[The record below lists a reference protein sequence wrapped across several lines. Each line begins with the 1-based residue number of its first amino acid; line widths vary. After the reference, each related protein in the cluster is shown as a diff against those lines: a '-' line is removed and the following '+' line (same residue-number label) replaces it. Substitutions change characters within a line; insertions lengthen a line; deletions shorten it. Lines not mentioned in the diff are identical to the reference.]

1 MNGLW
6 RLSWICLLLF
16 VMTGFA
22 VTNAAAASAVE
33 DLTRVMPDD
42 TVYFIATSGGDALKD
57 ECAKTIFGRMC
68 SDPQVTR
75 FVTQIKDELIAKVGR
90 EDERA
95 EVAQMVKMAMGYGQ
109 LLLKRPILIGA
120 ARAET
125 KEGPPACFFGI
136 LDAGDRKPELEAA
149 LAQVEAMINEDEIG
163 QIEIG
168 ALKMHSLKD
177 NDDVPL
183 YWGWVGNYL
192 IVGVNDQQGV
202 ATKYLASPRVT
213 PTDHLKKVPGHG
225 DVLAV
230 YEDLQ
235 QIWQIVQSFA
245 FREGGQDDLIPIKL
259 ALDELGVS
267 KVGTIVVRVGI
278 SGTDLV
284 SDSFAQVP
292 EPRIGLFAAFKPV
305 DAAML
310 GVVDAQAV
318 TASVVNVDL
327 GHIYDTIMKTLKAV
341 SPDEGYPEVQEGL
354 AEMESEVGIQ
364 LRDGLL
370 KSLAGPVV
378 LYALPAGRMPDAPMG
393 GLVVMLK
400 LADAALFE
408 KTLTTLGTFVGQK
421 AEGMLQVGSQTD
433 EQGRTIHVWAS
444 PVLAFAQVMPTW
456 SVVGDQVVIGSNTAL
471 CTMGIKRAASPGEGV
486 SSLLA
491 TDGYKKAT
499 ADLPANL
506 LSLSYIDSQAQFTQ
520 MMMQLQQVWPLA
532 TMGAMKAG
540 IKLPV
545 MLPNLGAIIK
555 DMQPA
560 CEYGY
565 ARPDGFYSHYRGTGL
580 EVSLRGVAG
589 GALAAGVI
597 MPSLAR
603 AREKA
608 RQVSSMNDLKQMGLA
623 MFMYAQEHD
632 GRFSDELEDIR
643 SYVGNPRVFESPR
656 KPDDFDGPSY
666 VYIGGQ
672 TMTMSPGNVLIYE
685 NPEFCDDTINV
696 LFLDGHV
703 EAMSSEAFGEA
714 VEATYERLGR
724 PVPQSDDEEESE
736 DEFEGPDTE
745 SEPADV

>member
-1 MNGLW
+1 MNRLRG
-6 RLSWICLLLF
+6 LSWMCLLLF
-16 VMTGFA
+16 VETGFV
-22 VTNAAAASAVE
+22 VTDAGAASAVE
-33 DLTRVMPDD
+33 ELTRVMPDD
-42 TVYFIATSGGDALKD
+42 TVYFVATSGCDALKD
-57 ECAKTIFGRMC
+57 QCDQTILGRIC
-68 SDPQVTR
+68 HDPQVTS
-75 FVTQIKDELIAKVGR
+75 FVTQIKNELMTKVGH
-90 EDERA
+90 EDEHA

-125 KEGPPACFFGI
+125 TEGPPACCFGI

-149 LAQVEAMINEDEIG
+149 LAQVEAMIGEDEIG
-163 QIEIG
+163 QIEVG
-168 ALKMHSLKD
+168 ALKMHSLK
-177 NDDVPL
+177 NNERVPL

-202 ATKYLASPRVT
+202 ATKYLADPRAT
-213 PTDHLKKVPGHG
+213 GTDHLKKVPGHG

-245 FREGGQDDLIPIKL
+245 LREGGQDDLIPIKL

-267 KVGTIVVRVGI
+267 KLGTIVVRVGI

-284 SDSFAQVP
+284 SDSFVQVP
-292 EPRIGLFAAFKPV
+292 EPRTGLFAAFKPV

-310 GVVDAQAV
+310 GAVDAQAV

-327 GHIYDTIMKTLKAV
+327 GHIYDTIMKTLNAV
-341 SPDEGYPEVQEGL
+341 SPDEGYPEVQKGL
-354 AEMESEVGIQ
+354 AELESEVGIQ

-378 LYALPAGRMPDAPMG
+378 LYSLPAGKMPEAPMG
-393 GLVVMLK
+393 GVVAMLK

-408 KTLTTLGTFVGQK
+408 KTMTTLGTFVGQK

-433 EQGRTIHVWAS
+433 EQGHTIHVWAS

-456 SVVGDQVVIGSNTAL
+456 SVVRDHAVIGSNTAL
-471 CTMGIKRAASPGEGV
+471 CTMGIKRLASTGQDTP
-486 SSLLA
+486 SLLD
-491 TDGYKKAT
+491 TEGYRKAT

-597 MPSLAR
+597 MPALGR

-623 MFMYAQEHD
+623 LFMYAQEHD

-643 SYVGNPRVFESPR
+643 PYLGSPRVFESPR

-666 VYIGGQ
+666 IYIAGQ
-672 TMTMSPGNVLIYE
+672 TTTMPPGNILVYE

-724 PVPQSDDEEESE
+724 PVPQSDDEEELE
-736 DEFEGPDTE
+736 DEFEEPDTE

>member
-1 MNGLW
+1 MNGLR
-6 RLSWICLLLF
+6 RLSWICLSLLVVAGF
-16 VMTGFA
+16 V
-22 VTNAAAASAVE
+22 VTDVAAASAVE
-33 DLTRVMPDD
+33 ELTRVMPDD
-42 TVYFIATSGGDALKD
+42 TVYFIATSGCDALKD

-68 SDPQVTR
+68 SDPQVTS
-75 FVTQIKDELIAKVGR
+75 FVTQIKNELMTKVGH

-95 EVAQMVKMAMGYGQ
+95 EVAQMVQMAMGYGQ

-125 KEGPPACFFGI
+125 VEGPPACFFGI

-149 LAQVEAMINEDEIG
+149 LAQVEAMIGEDEIG
-163 QIEIG
+163 QIDVG

-202 ATKYLASPRVT
+202 ATKYLASPRAT
-213 PTDHLKKVPGHG
+213 PTDHLTKVPGHG

-267 KVGTIVVRVGI
+267 KIGTIVGRVGI

-292 EPRIGLFAAFKPV
+292 EPRTGLFAAFKPV
-305 DAAML
+305 DPAIL

-318 TASVVNVDL
+318 TAGVVNVDL
-327 GHIYDTIMKTLKAV
+327 GHVYDTVMKTIKAV

-354 AEMESEVGIQ
+354 AGLESEVGIQ

-378 LYALPAGRMPDAPMG
+378 LYSLPAGRMPEAPMG
-393 GLVVMLK
+393 GLVAMLK
-400 LADAALFE
+400 LSDAALFE
-408 KTLTTLGTFVGQK
+408 KTVATLGAFVSEK

-471 CTMGIKRAASPGEGV
+471 CTMGIRRLASAGQGA
-486 SSLLA
+486 SSLLD
-491 TDGYKKAT
+491 TEGYKKAT

-589 GALAAGVI
+589 GALAAGVL

-603 AREKA
+603 TRQLAFRMTSGTNLSSIGKA
-608 RQVSSMNDLKQMGLA
+608 CLIYANDH
-623 MFMYAQEHD
+623 E
-632 GRFSDELEDIR
+632 DELPPNLEAL
-643 SYVGNPRVFESPR
+643 VTEAELPAQCLESKR
-656 KPDDFDGPSY
+656 KPADFDGPSY
-666 VYIGGQ
+666 VYIAGQ
-672 TMTMSPGNVLIYE
+672 TTAMYPGNIVAYE
-685 NPEFCDDTINV
+685 DTRYCTEGVNV
-696 LFLDGHV
+696 LFLDSHV
-703 EAMSSEAFGEA
+703 EFMKPGQFRQELK
-714 VEATYERLGR
+714 ATYERLGR
-724 PVPQSDDEEESE
+724 EMPEIRFRDE
-736 DEFEGPDTE
+736 
-745 SEPADV
+745 

>member
-1 MNGLW
+1 MNGLR
-6 RLSWICLLLF
+6 RLSWICLSLL
-16 VMTGFA
+16 VVAGFI
-22 VTNAAAASAVE
+22 VTDAAAASAVE
-33 DLTRVMPDD
+33 ELTRVMPDD
-42 TVYFIATSGGDALKD
+42 TVYFIATSGCDALKD

-68 SDPQVTR
+68 SDPQVTG
-75 FVTQIKDELIAKVGR
+75 FVTQIKNELMTKVGQ
-90 EDERA
+90 EGHD

-125 KEGPPACFFGI
+125 VEGPPACFFGI
-136 LDAGDRKPELEAA
+136 LDAGDRKSELEAA
-149 LAQVEAMINEDEIG
+149 LAQVEAMIGEDEIG
-163 QIEIG
+163 QIEVG

-177 NDDVPL
+177 NEDVPL

-202 ATKYLASPRVT
+202 ATKYLANPRVT
-213 PTDHLKKVPGHG
+213 ATDHLKKVPGHG

-259 ALDELGVS
+259 AIDELGVS

-292 EPRIGLFAAFKPV
+292 EPRTGLFAAFKPV
-305 DAAML
+305 DPAML
-310 GVVDAQAV
+310 GAVDAQAV
-318 TASVVNVDL
+318 TAGVVNVDL
-327 GHIYDTIMKTLKAV
+327 GHMYDTIMKTIKAV

-354 AEMESEVGIQ
+354 AELESEVGIQ

-378 LYALPAGRMPDAPMG
+378 LYSLPAGRMPEAPMG
-393 GLVVMLK
+393 GLVAMLK

-408 KTLTTLGTFVGQK
+408 KTMATLGTSVGQR
-421 AEGMLQVGSQTD
+421 AAGMLQIGSQTD

-444 PVLAFAQVMPTW
+444 PMLAFAQVMPTW
-456 SVVGDQVVIGSNTAL
+456 SVVGDHVVIGSNTAL
-471 CTMGIKRAASPGEGV
+471 CTMGIKRLAAAGQGA
-486 SSLLA
+486 SSLLD
-491 TDGYKKAT
+491 TEGYKKAT

-560 CEYGY
+560 CEYNY

-597 MPSLAR
+597 MPALAR
-603 AREKA
+603 TRQLAFRMTSGTNLSSIGKA
-608 RQVSSMNDLKQMGLA
+608 CLIYANDHEDQFPPNLEVLVAESYLSSDQLESKLKPEG
-623 MFMYAQEHD
+623 
-632 GRFSDELEDIR
+632 SDEPAFIYIPGQNVMMR
-643 SYVGNPRVFESPR
+643 PGNVIAYDNPEFCTDGVNVLFMDSHVEFM
-656 KPDDFDGPSY
+656 KPDDFRRE
-666 VYIGGQ
+666 
-672 TMTMSPGNVLIYE
+672 LKE
-685 NPEFCDDTINV
+685 
-696 LFLDGHV
+696 
-703 EAMSSEAFGEA
+703 
-714 VEATYERLGR
+714 TYEGLGR
-724 PVPQSDDEEESE
+724 EMPEIRFKDE
-736 DEFEGPDTE
+736 
-745 SEPADV
+745 